1 MASKST
7 RALDP
12 CRLQISATFCRGF
25 QMQRLPQF
33 KGRLDGP
40 FIRSSAGSC
49 EQADL
54 WKASLRNDNNLDGS
68 DRSEWKPSRSNKAPD
83 VCPGSINA
91 GLTTKLSNSNYNEP
105 CSARSVTSGESRPPI
120 TTWHQCGI
128 CSSPR
133 KASMNR
139 SDSAPR
145 KSWFKDG
152 YINGRCNTDN
162 QKTNGSIS
170 TPTTRE
176 FQALSKAGGIK
187 ANNQCPK
194 KVMRRNPIAG
204 KYDPQDIPGAYR
216 SRRALIRPPGFY
228 LRPHDCHSSQG
239 EKRALVTENRAQYT
253 NCKPWISRDIYS
265 SAVQAREDNKL
276 HCKSVHPSVNHYI
289 YEDKYAV
296 VR

>member
-91 GLTTKLSNSNYNEP
+91 GLTTKLSNSNYNEVQMIM
-105 CSARSVTSGESRPPI
+105 CLLNRCYSIYQIEGRKLSRSLPQDLEADLSFRD
-120 TTWHQCGI
+120 
-128 CSSPR
+128 
-133 KASMNR
+133 ASNSMT
-139 SDSAPR
+139 A
-145 KSWFKDG
+145 
-152 YINGRCNTDN
+152 T
-162 QKTNGSIS
+162 
-170 TPTTRE
+170 
-176 FQALSKAGGIK
+176 ALLCTLRDI
-187 ANNQCPK
+187 
-194 KVMRRNPIAG
+194 RNPIAG

-265 SAVQAREDNKL
+265 SAVQPQSDVALKLTSGKSIDLSTTATAFYYTEVESAILEAQLVKRTPVLMVVDAREIVEAANTS
-276 HCKSVHPSVNHYI
+276 CFGM
-289 YEDKYAV
+289 
-296 VR
+296 RT

>member
-49 EQADL
+49 
-54 WKASLRNDNNLDGS
+54 
-68 DRSEWKPSRSNKAPD
+68 
-83 VCPGSINA
+83 
-91 GLTTKLSNSNYNEP
+91 
-105 CSARSVTSGESRPPI
+105 ESRPPI

-228 LRPHDCHSSQG
+228 LRPHDCHSSQ
-239 EKRALVTENRAQYT
+239 
-253 NCKPWISRDIYS
+253 
-265 SAVQAREDNKL
+265 VQVPA
-276 HCKSVHPSVNHYI
+276 P
-289 YEDKYAV
+289 
-296 VR
+296 

>member
-1 MASKST
+1 
-7 RALDP
+7 
-12 CRLQISATFCRGF
+12 
-25 QMQRLPQF
+25 
-33 KGRLDGP
+33 
-40 FIRSSAGSC
+40 
-49 EQADL
+49 
-54 WKASLRNDNNLDGS
+54 
-68 DRSEWKPSRSNKAPD
+68 
-83 VCPGSINA
+83 
-91 GLTTKLSNSNYNEP
+91 
-105 CSARSVTSGESRPPI
+105 
-120 TTWHQCGI
+120 
-128 CSSPR
+128 
-133 KASMNR
+133 MNR

-296 VR
+296 VRWTTHRTSTVHCVQLPTVWGWIINAGLIIESKLSVLQVYLLDLAHRFIIQLNSHTHMLKLYNNLSQQQVIYSGGKLMQTNFHETLLDATCPSSMQIIMSSDLSC